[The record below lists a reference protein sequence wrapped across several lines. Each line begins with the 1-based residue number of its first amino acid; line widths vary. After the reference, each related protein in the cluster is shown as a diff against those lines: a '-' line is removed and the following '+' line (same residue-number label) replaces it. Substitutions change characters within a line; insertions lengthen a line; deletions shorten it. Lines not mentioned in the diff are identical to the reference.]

1 MNDNKKI
8 IVFLI
13 LIPVAAIM
21 IILTSSQAKFAPSF
35 SPAERKVFS
44 FTYGRIPDISERQ
57 PLSISSIRNPI
68 DLQQRGGEQGFP
80 KVALA
85 EMVPPPETAE
95 KRVSFILVDQ
105 KKKLAIIDGKF
116 VHEGDVIDKHKIIRI
131 EKDKVLLKG
140 KEGEKWLK
148 LD

>member
-1 MNDNKKI
+1 MNENKKI
-8 IVFLI
+8 IIFLA
-13 LIPVAAIM
+13 LIPVVAVA
-21 IILTSSQAKFAPSF
+21 IILISSKAKFAPSF
-35 SPAERKVFS
+35 SPAEQKIFN

-57 PLSISSIRNPI
+57 PLSVSSVRNPV
-68 DLQQRGGEQGFP
+68 DMRRSGEEGFP
-80 KVALA
+80 KTALA

-116 VHEGDVIDKHKIIRI
+116 VHEGDVIDKHRIARI

>member
-8 IVFLI
+8 IVFLV
-13 LIPVAAIM
+13 LIPVAAVM

-35 SPAERKVFS
+35 SPAERKVFN

-68 DLQQRGGEQGFP
+68 DLQRGGEHGFP
-80 KVALA
+80 KTALA

-95 KRVSFILVDQ
+95 RRVSFILVDQ

-116 VHEGDVIDKHKIIRI
+116 VHEGDVIDKHRIARI

>member
-1 MNDNKKI
+1 MNENKKI
-8 IVFLI
+8 IIFFV
-13 LIPVAAIM
+13 LIPVAALM
-21 IILTSSQAKFAPSF
+21 IILTSSKTKFAPSF
-35 SPAERKVFS
+35 SPAERNVFN
-44 FTYGRIPDISERQ
+44 FAYGRIPNISERQ
-57 PLSISSIRNPI
+57 PLSVSSIRNPV
-68 DLQQRGGEQGFP
+68 DLRQGGEQGFP
-80 KVALA
+80 KTALA

-116 VHEGDVIDKHKIIRI
+116 VHEGDVIDKHRIARI

>member
-1 MNDNKKI
+1 VNENKKI
-8 IVFLI
+8 IIFLA
-13 LIPVAAIM
+13 LIPVVAVA
-21 IILTSSQAKFAPSF
+21 IILISSKTKFAPSF
-35 SPAERKVFS
+35 SPAEQKVFN

-57 PLSISSIRNPI
+57 PLSVTSTRNPV
-68 DLQQRGGEQGFP
+68 DLRRGGEQGFP
-80 KVALA
+80 KTALA
-85 EMVPPPETAE
+85 EMVPPPENAE
-95 KRVSFILVDQ
+95 KRVSFILVNQ

-116 VHEGDVIDKHKIIRI
+116 VHEGDVIDKHRIARI